1 MNRLPLIHQFLN
13 QHVSVKVKEGFT
25 VQGVLIH
32 VDISQK
38 HGEIG
43 NLILSDK
50 TIIRGSH
57 VLHVALKR

>member
-1 MNRLPLIHQFLN
+1 ME
-13 QHVSVKVKEGFT
+13 VKLRGEGFS
-25 VQGVLIH
+25 VEGILVH

-43 NLILSDK
+43 NLILADK

-57 VLHVALKR
+57 VQHIAISQVDLHEKN

>member
-1 MNRLPLIHQFLN
+1 MIRKFLN
-13 QHVSVKVKEGFT
+13 QHVHVKVKEGFT

-57 VLHVALKR
+57 VQHVALKR